1 MRKRFRSVSVALALT
16 LLAGVI
22 GAFPSSAS
30 HNEED
35 IHSDNFKQ
43 LALSPIRIDKDLLA
57 QGSDLAFKGKL
68 VIAGSYE
75 GTGFFKILKKKPY
88 IKQIS
93 FLSCPGGQGDV
104 SVLGKYVF
112 VSVDSPRAGPT
123 CSPEDTAG
131 ASQAQVQGAEAFE
144 GIRIINIANPKKPTY
159 VTSVDLPCGSHTH
172 TLLPGPT
179 TSYLYNESYPLGAQ
193 TSDCSVATHR
203 KVPIV
208 EFPTKDPSKAKLLD
222 ESIDVTPDIGCHD
235 ITTFPEKNLM
245 VGACISESRVWDIS
259 NPKAPEQLAVIQ
271 NPKINIH
278 HSTAM
283 TWDGKILVLG
293 DEFSGA
299 SGGGCTGDE
308 DSEVGAAWFYDIS
321 DPANPQ
327 LLGSHSL
334 PRVPQP
340 SNPED
345 ADRVRCT
352 NHNFNVIPMKDP
364 TKYYLAVSYY
374 MGGIAVVDFSDPA
387 NATELGHYVAI
398 PGGVQPDTWSAYWY
412 QGRIYT
418 NDHLSRTGVGVYS
431 FAGTGKKDTN
441 YFKKGPLN
449 PAGEMNP
456 QVQLGFP
463 K

>member
-1 MRKRFRSVSVALALT
+1 MRKRKRSLGLALSMA
-16 LLAGVI
+16 LVAGVM
-22 GAFPSSAS
+22 GAVPSSAGHS
-30 HNEED
+30 ED
-35 IHSDNFKQ
+35 VHTDNFKQ
-43 LALSPIRIDKDLLA
+43 LALSPIRISDELNA
-57 QGSDLAFKGKL
+57 SGSDLAFKGKL
-68 VIAGSYE
+68 VIAGTYE
-75 GTGFFKILKKKPY
+75 GTGIFKILKKKPY
-88 IKQIS
+88 IKQLS
-93 FLSCPGGQGDV
+93 FFSCPGGQGDV
-104 SVLGKYVF
+104 SVLGKHIF
-112 VSVDSPRAGPT
+112 VSVDSPRVGPSCT
-123 CSPEDTAG
+123 PEDTAS
-131 ASQAQVQGAEAFE
+131 ASQQAVSSGEAFE
-144 GIRIINIANPKKPTY
+144 GIRIVSIAKPKRPKY

-172 TLLPGPT
+172 TLLPGAT
-179 TSYLYNESYPLGAQ
+179 TSYIYNESYPLGAP
-193 TSDCSVATHR
+193 TADCSPVTHR

-208 EFPTKDPSKAKLLD
+208 EFPTKDPAKAKLLD

-245 VGACISESRVWDIS
+245 VGACITESRIWDIS
-259 NPKAPEQLAVIQ
+259 NPKAPEQLATIQ
-271 NPKINIH
+271 NPQINIH

-283 TWDGKILVLG
+283 TWDGKILILG

-308 DSEVGAAWFYDIS
+308 DSGVGAAWFYDIS
-321 DPANPQ
+321 DPAAPQ
-327 LLGSHSL
+327 MLGSHSL
-334 PRVPQP
+334 PRLVEP
-340 SNPED
+340 SSEDD

-352 NHNFNVIPMKDP
+352 NHNFNVIPMKDA

-387 NATELGHYVAI
+387 NASELGMYVAQ
-398 PGGVQPDTWSAYWY
+398 PEGVRPDTWSSYWY

-441 YFKKGPLN
+441 FFKKGPLN